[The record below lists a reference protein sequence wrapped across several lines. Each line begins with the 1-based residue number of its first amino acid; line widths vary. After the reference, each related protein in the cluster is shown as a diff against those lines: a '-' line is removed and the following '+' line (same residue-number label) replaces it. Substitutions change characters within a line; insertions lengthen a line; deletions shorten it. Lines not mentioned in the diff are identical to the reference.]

1 MPAISFYAMVNVDH
15 KNQCRN
21 SEVQLRK
28 RRKGKRKQQ
37 SPRLSICFIS
47 PSLPIHTRFKALES
61 IRIMPFPPMI
71 RKYSFSGQETEFEL
85 QMWRSSKLGRMHCCL
100 SVSHSFILP
109 LSKQKDDFKI
119 LGIHTSSPSL
129 RRGHR
134 DSSPCL
140 SLPLHWAKRILS
152 NSCNCFPSRIEHAQ
166 LEWRE

>member
-85 QMWRSSKLGRMHCCL
+85 QMWRSSKLGRTHCCL
-100 SVSHSFILP
+100 SISHSFILP

-119 LGIHTSSPSL
+119 LGIHASSPNS
-129 RRGHR
+129 GEAIVT
-134 DSSPCL
+134 PL
-140 SLPLHWAKRILS
+140 SVWAYLS
-152 NSCNCFPSRIEHAQ
+152 TEQ
-166 LEWRE
+166 REYWVTLATAFHPG